1 MSVWEALVLGVVQGL
16 TEFFPVSSS
25 GHLVMAGTLL
35 GLQIPGITFEVLVH
49 VATLVSVVFVY
60 RQKVAELISGAFGRR
75 ERSSWIYIGK
85 LAIATVPTAIV
96 GFGFRDWFEARFDD
110 PLFAG
115 TMVLVTGS
123 FIWSTRWTRGEPRR
137 WAVEWVPIAVA
148 AVISLL
154 AGTGVPFLA
163 VLGMEAVLMG
173 VSRRAA
179 PREWEAEPGWGSATA
194 MGIAQAI
201 AIFPGISRSGSTVTT
216 ALWRRVD
223 PVAAA
228 EFSFLMS
235 IPAILGAALLSLPD
249 ALREGGGR
257 GVGMLPLMVGA
268 LAAGVSGIVAIRFFV
283 ILLKRQN
290 FYVFAWYCWAA
301 GALFLLYLRN
311 TG

>member
-1 MSVWEALVLGVVQGL
+1 
-16 TEFFPVSSS
+16 
-25 GHLVMAGTLL
+25 
-35 GLQIPGITFEVLVH
+35 
-49 VATLVSVVFVY
+49 
-60 RQKVAELISGAFGRR
+60 
-75 ERSSWIYIGK
+75 
-85 LAIATVPTAIV
+85 
-96 GFGFRDWFEARFDD
+96 
-110 PLFAG
+110 
-115 TMVLVTGS
+115 
-123 FIWSTRWTRGEPRR
+123 
-137 WAVEWVPIAVA
+137 
-148 AVISLL
+148 
-154 AGTGVPFLA
+154 
-163 VLGMEAVLMG
+163 
-173 VSRRAA
+173 
-179 PREWEAEPGWGSATA
+179 